1 MKTVYAI
8 DMQKTISKISQKF
21 QIESERIAQIHS
33 RELQSTRINLSKA
46 HDIEKDRLEKCFKE
60 QVTALTRRH
69 EQETKTQK
77 DEFVLQADRVKN
89 LKSRGFTGPSISIY
103 AFESVLTGILDALA
117 NSNMIKSSDADRII
131 DIAKSN
137 KDPSFMASADAR
149 VLLNEILFATL
160 KKINDNTADLEY
172 LKSKMK
178 RAGITDSNND
188 GESNFPYSPLTT
200 NSNSK
205 PNNRTFSP
213 DRLHKSD
220 INTSTPTRE
229 TRSSNRSSP
238 NNRSANGTPSRGV
251 NVNWINEI
259 TDGF

>member
-46 HDIEKDRLEKCFKE
+46 HDMEKDRLEKCFKE

-103 AFESVLTGILDALA
+103 AFESVLTGVLDALA

-178 RAGITDSNND
+178 RAGITDSND
-188 GESNFPYSPLTT
+188 AESNSPYSPLTT

-213 DRLHKSD
+213 DRLHKS
-220 INTSTPTRE
+220 NTSTPMRE

-238 NNRSANGTPSRGV
+238 NNRSANGTPSRV